1 MSLLEDLIADAQSR
15 PVPPHTTRDLRIGA
29 PPTQARVL
37 VGMRRAGKTFACFQE
52 IARLLA
58 QGVDRR
64 RILYFNFDDD
74 RLGIVGA
81 DLPSAVLETF
91 YRLHPASRAEGA
103 YLFLDE
109 IQGVPAWSRFA
120 RRVLDTEKV
129 HLHVTGSSARM
140 LSTEVATEFRG
151 RGLAV
156 EVWPFSFAEYTR
168 HAGEEPNPDAPL
180 GAVQRSRLEARF
192 RRYLETGGFPGV
204 IDLSDR
210 ERLQALQDYVDLV
223 VLRDTVERHRLTNIP
238 AVRAFI
244 LGLAQSTGR
253 LFTVNKTYRDLRS
266 RGIDVGKDLLH
277 ALVGHVSDAFLAFTV
292 GRFSRSART
301 RAHQPRKVYAVDP
314 GLAAAVS
321 LATTRD
327 WGARLETAVYVELR
341 RRLGRSREGAIAYYV
356 TEGGHEVDFVVGDA
370 EQGHATELIQVCA
383 DPSDRATMDRELR
396 ALDEAM
402 RELHLGAAT
411 LVTLEAAGDIAL
423 PGGTVRMC
431 PAWRW
436 ALTPGSGSPL
446 PAEPRR

>member
-1 MSLLEDLIADAQSR
+1 MPLLEDLIADAQSR
-15 PVPPHTTRDLRIGA
+15 QIPPHTERDLRGDA
-29 PPTQARVL
+29 PPGHARVL

-52 IARLLA
+52 MARLLA
-58 QGVDRR
+58 HGVDRR

-74 RLGIVGA
+74 RLGTIGA

-91 YRLHPASRAEGA
+91 YRLYPTSRAEGA
-103 YLFLDE
+103 FLFLDE
-109 IQGVPAWSRFA
+109 IQVVPAWSRFA
-120 RRVLDTEKV
+120 RRVLDTENV
-129 HLHVTGSSARM
+129 QLHVTGSSAKM

-156 EVWPFSFAEYTR
+156 EVWPFSFSEYVR
-168 HAGEEPNPDAPL
+168 HAGEEPQSGNPL
-180 GAVQRSRLEARF
+180 GAVERSRLEARF

-204 IDLSDR
+204 VGLSDR

-238 AVRAFI
+238 AARAFT
-244 LGLAQSTGR
+244 LGLLQSTGR
-253 LFTVNKTYRDLRS
+253 LFTVHKTYRDLRS

-277 ALVGHVSDAFLAFTV
+277 ALVGHANDAFLAFTV

-356 TEGGHEVDFVVGDA
+356 TEAGHEVDFVVGDA
-370 EQGHATELIQVCA
+370 EEGLATELIQVCA
-383 DPSDRATMDRELR
+383 DPGDAATMNRELR

-402 RELHLGAAT
+402 RELRIDTAT
-411 LVTLEAAGDIAL
+411 LVTLETADDIAL
-423 PGGTVRMC
+423 PSGTVRVR

-436 ALTPGSGSPL
+436 ALWRASTS
-446 PAEPRR
+446 